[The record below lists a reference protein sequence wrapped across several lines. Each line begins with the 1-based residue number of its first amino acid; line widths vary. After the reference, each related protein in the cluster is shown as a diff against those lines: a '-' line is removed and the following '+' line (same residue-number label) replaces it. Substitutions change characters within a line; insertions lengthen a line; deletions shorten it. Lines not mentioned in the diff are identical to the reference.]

1 MKIFKPSN
9 IAEGVLCRYHKTV
22 SNNWVLK
29 EVLYL
34 RKIQVAILVFLVVF
48 AVAWLMAGVF
58 LFPSADVQRA
68 EEGVGWNM

>member
-1 MKIFKPSN
+1 
-9 IAEGVLCRYHKTV
+9 
-22 SNNWVLK
+22 
-29 EVLYL
+29 L